1 MLGLPPRAAT
11 FFDRV
16 PWDATDFGALDVF
29 IVTGNVRSRL
39 ESGR

>member
-1 MLGLPPRAAT
+1 MLGLLPRAAT
-11 FFDRV
+11 WFGRV
-16 PWDATDFGALDVF
+16 PWDATDFGGLGVF